1 MRILLDT
8 CTFLWIITDDSR
20 LSGVARG
27 HFTEPENEMFL
38 SVVSGW
44 EITIKYTLKRLS
56 LPEPPDAYIP
66 RQREEHRILL
76 LALGEEAVLHTIHL
90 PIHHRDPFDRMLVS
104 QAIVH
109 GMVIL
114 SPDKVLHQYPARVV
128 W

>member
-8 CTFLWIITDDSR
+8 CTFLWIITDDAG
-20 LSGVARG
+20 LSEAARAQYAN
-27 HFTEPENEMFL
+27 PENEIVL
-38 SVVSGW
+38 SAVSGW
-44 EITIKYTLKRLS
+44 EIAIKYSLNRLI

-66 RQREEHRILL
+66 LQREKHRISFLPL
-76 LALGEEAVLHTIHL
+76 EEEAVLHTIHL
-90 PIHHRDPFDRMLVS
+90 PIHHRDPFDRILVS

-114 SPDKVLHQYPARVV
+114 SPDKALHQYPARVM